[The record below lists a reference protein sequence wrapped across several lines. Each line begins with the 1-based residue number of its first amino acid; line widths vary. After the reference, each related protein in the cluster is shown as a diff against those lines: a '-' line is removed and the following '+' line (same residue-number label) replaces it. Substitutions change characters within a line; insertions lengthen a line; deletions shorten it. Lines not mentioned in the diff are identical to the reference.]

1 MIQRKPGNRL
11 GYNGFAEVKEHV
23 WLKNYPWKELYYK
36 KIESPYVPKNQENF
50 DKKYC
55 QGPDKIGNQTLERY
69 QNMYKNDALN
79 NVFNNYSFDNIISLH
94 NYNNNNIKSTS
105 NTNHNTINSTNNTQA
120 FNNQIK
126 HLNSSNASGSNIPMN
141 FNSTKKNVNNIPT
154 NYGSNS
160 FQKNAIN
167 NVLKHKMKPG
177 ELYLNNLNHNSSSIM
192 NNMNNSNVNLNHNQ
206 SNISYNIKDNQN
218 NQIPSSTRY
227 PGNLSA
233 LNKTPIQNKINP
245 NNLNLL
251 KTKNKINFSATNL
264 SGKQINPRSFKIIN
278 SERNTEKLPLID
290 NRNTSKHMSSHS
302 MINNNNFFNS
312 PMKNHPI
319 SNLNKY
325 SSISNNSTGS
335 TSSMSMNFLHRRSGS
350 NNY

>member
-23 WLKNYPWKELYYK
+23 WLKNYPWKDLYYK
-36 KIESPYVPKNQENF
+36 KIESPFIPKNQENF

-55 QGPDKIGNQTLERY
+55 QNPDKIGNQTMERY
-69 QNMYKNDALN
+69 QNMYKNDALS
-79 NVFNNYSFDNIISLH
+79 NVFNNYSFDNVISLH
-94 NYNNNNIKSTS
+94 NYNANIKSTS
-105 NTNHNTINSTNNTQA
+105 NTTSQNINSTSNNSQTFSNQVKQLA
-120 FNNQIK
+120 NNPPT
-126 HLNSSNASGSNIPMN
+126 SSSIPMN

-160 FQKNAIN
+160 FNKNGIN
-167 NVLKHKMKPG
+167 NVFKNKMKPG
-177 ELYLNNLNHNSSSIM
+177 ELYLNNLNHNSSIISNI
-192 NNMNNSNVNLNHNQ
+192 NNSQLN
-206 SNISYNIKDNQN
+206 KDNQSQMSFN
-218 NQIPSSTRY
+218 IVNPNHIQQHERIY

-233 LNKTPIQNKINP
+233 MKTPIQNKINP

-251 KTKNKINFSATNL
+251 KTKHKINFSATNL
-264 SGKQINPRSFKIIN
+264 SGKQINTRSLKISN
-278 SERNTEKLPLID
+278 DRTSEKLPLID

-302 MINNNNFFNS
+302 MINNSNFFNS

-335 TSSMSMNFLHRRSGS
+335 TSSFSMNFLHRRSGS